1 MESFRILNLLH
12 SRSESEKPPLS
23 IPKASQSSASSQSP
37 AFCLLSFQSSQS
49 STSSQSRAL
58 SVSFSL
64 SLLYTL
70 ALYTFALSTLALVH
84 SHFCSGRSLRSS
96 SKQKLRFLFRFR
108 LKVALLSDYSCKRMF
123 FFLFVEW
130 FACKVLVFM
139 RFLMEKEVFLVVSLF
154 CSGSGKVFAFRVW
167 FLLVLK

>member
-70 ALYTFALSTLALVH
+70 GLCTLALVH